1 MVRCSLGSVLWDDF
15 DPAGRVEIP
24 VISSTIIVWPVPA
37 RGSYGIDREVAT
49 RSGMETRRG
58 YLRILHLERLEVEY
72 KSVKSLT
79 TREGTFHH
87 VSKKD
92 FCRLLKTAHLMTS
105 EEIQKSW
112 YH

>member
-1 MVRCSLGSVLWDDF
+1 MPEQAESVRVHQPSKQSCGQCPHAVRIVLAMKLQQDQ
-15 DPAGRVEIP
+15 
-24 VISSTIIVWPVPA
+24 VWK
-37 RGSYGIDREVAT
+37 RGDE
-49 RSGMETRRG
+49 

-79 TREGTFHH
+79 TREGTRHH

-92 FCRLLKTAHLMTS
+92 FCRLLKAAHLMTP

>member
-1 MVRCSLGSVLWDDF
+1 MKSH
-15 DPAGRVEIP
+15 
-24 VISSTIIVWPVPA
+24 
-37 RGSYGIDREVAT
+37 
-49 RSGMETRRG
+49 
-58 YLRILHLERLEVEY
+58 LRILHLERLEVEY

-79 TREGTFHH
+79 TRAGTFCH

-92 FCRLLKTAHLMTS
+92 FCRLIKTAHLMTS